1 LTERIRQNVI
11 IPQVNEPLG
20 LVDGKPVFPTTAWH
34 QYFDGLWK
42 RSGAFN
48 DGLLEEIIRS
58 FVETSENRAA
68 IEAVTGLVRSLEA
81 LSQVNAEDA
90 RQALESAVAAA
101 NAARDTLRAETE
113 STIAAALELIETQ
126 ARVARETAR
135 AEAQAELAVA
145 LEDAFARLRRV
156 EDNLRAEVQ
165 ATISTL
171 GELSRLDIVRR
182 ANVAPDV
189 LTAER
194 IEAVS
199 SGSDLIA
206 IEPNQPYLIWA
217 GDKTIAAASRT
228 LANARTALTSDG
240 GLLFG
245 VQKYERTASENI
257 DQSGSDWRVI
267 ARLDLTGVKENAV
280 FSLAGTK
287 LTFVN
292 PPLSGSPADGSYD
305 FAIRVYIQNR
315 TFANYAIGSVQ
326 TPPLTTD
333 SSFVAE
339 ALIVVGVFSGTQ
351 DLLDNFQGQVARAG
365 VRSLFLGTD
374 TNTIYIYGQRSGVH
388 TETLRVDS
396 GTRAVATPIVN
407 QDIV

>member
-1 LTERIRQNVI
+1 MTENVRQNVI

-42 RSGAFN
+42 RSGGFS

-68 IEAVTGLVRSLEA
+68 IEAVTGLIRSLEA
-81 LSQVNAEDA
+81 LSQSNAEDA
-90 RQALESAVAAA
+90 RQAAQSALDAV
-101 NAARDTLRAETE
+101 NAAGNSLRAETE
-113 STIAAALELIETQ
+113 SAIASAVETAVAQ
-126 ARVARETAR
+126 ARVGNDTAR

-145 LEDAFARLRRV
+145 LEDAFTRLRRV

-165 ATISTL
+165 ATVSTL

-182 ANVAPDV
+182 VNVAPDV

-194 IEAVS
+194 IEVVS
-199 SGSDLIA
+199 SGADLIA
-206 IEPNQPYLIWA
+206 IEPNKPYLFWA

-257 DQSGSDWRVI
+257 DQSGANWRVI

-287 LTFVN
+287 LTFVD
-292 PPLSGSPADGSYD
+292 PPLSGSPANDSYD
-305 FAIRVYIQNR
+305 FAVRVYAQNR
-315 TFANYAIGSVQ
+315 ASASHAIGSVQ

-333 SSFVAE
+333 SSFVTE
-339 ALIVVGVFSGTQ
+339 GLIVVGVFGATQ
-351 DLLDNFQGQVARAG
+351 DLLDNFQGQIARAG

-374 TNTIYIYGQRSGVH
+374 TNTIYIYAQRSGIH

-407 QDIV
+407 QDII